1 MKEGGG
7 LQGVSWSTTTLL
19 VEGREGG
26 KGQCWCLL
34 EQCAGSCQFLLLCG
48 AASTNI
54 SAATRLRQKV
64 AWVNLAG
71 APLSSYRFVFMLGPC
86 EGDQSNTSTAV
97 DGTRTFTAF
106 LGHHSCTGL
115 PVTLHS
121 RAVLVAASYCY
132 RYTALSGRIKT

>member
-1 MKEGGG
+1 MKSIPVTEGMIEGGG

-48 AASTNI
+48 AARTNI
-54 SAATRLRQKV
+54 SAATRLRQTV

-86 EGDQSNTSTAV
+86 EGDQPNTSNV
-97 DGTRTFTAF
+97 IDGTRT
-106 LGHHSCTGL
+106 L
-115 PVTLHS
+115 
-121 RAVLVAASYCY
+121 YCIPWTPQLY
-132 RYTALSGRIKT
+132 WITCNSAQSGCVGGC